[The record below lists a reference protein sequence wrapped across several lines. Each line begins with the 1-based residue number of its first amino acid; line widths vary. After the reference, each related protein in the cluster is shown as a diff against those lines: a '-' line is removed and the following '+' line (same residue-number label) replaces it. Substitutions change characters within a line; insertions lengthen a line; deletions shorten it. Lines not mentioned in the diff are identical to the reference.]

1 MSHPLELIVIKTLT
15 LASAGKSGP
24 FQAEVGQLIWKPK
37 RRIGQQG
44 ETFSTGGFG
53 KISIKHNERQ
63 RRPFGA
69 NPKR

>member
-1 MSHPLELIVIKTLT
+1 MRFRNDSADRPL
-15 LASAGKSGP
+15 
-24 FQAEVGQLIWKPK
+24 VGQLIWKPK